1 MTASRI
7 KEKKQDKNKS
17 IKKEKRYLNM
27 SPKELLYIED
37 TLDHLT
43 ENKKCC
49 TDLAAN
55 IQDASLRT
63 LLQDITAKETQIF
76 NRFYSLLQ
84 A

>member
-1 MTASRI
+1 
-7 KEKKQDKNKS
+7 
-17 IKKEKRYLNM
+17 M

-49 TDLAAN
+49 AALASEV
-55 IQDASLRT
+55 QDTALRT
-63 LLQDITAKETQIF
+63 LLQDVSAKETALF
-76 NRFYSLLQ
+76 NQFYSLLN

>member
-1 MTASRI
+1 MYQNRNI
-7 KEKKQDKNKS
+7 L
-17 IKKEKRYLNM
+17 KEKRYLNM

-37 TLDHLT
+37 TLEHLT

-49 TDLAAN
+49 AALAAN
-55 IQDASLRT
+55 MQDASLRS

-76 NRFYSLLQ
+76 NRFYSLLN